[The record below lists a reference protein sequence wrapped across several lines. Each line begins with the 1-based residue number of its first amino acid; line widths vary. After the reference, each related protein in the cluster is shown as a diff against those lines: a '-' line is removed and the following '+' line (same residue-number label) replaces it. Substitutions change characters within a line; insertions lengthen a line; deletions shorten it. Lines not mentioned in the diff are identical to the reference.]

1 MTNIISIYCNLD
13 KGENHIA
20 KRTCVYFNANS
31 WDRECSLY
39 VKFSCLWSQN
49 GWGGDNLKKLYS

>member
-49 GWGGDNLKKLYS
+49 GWGGG